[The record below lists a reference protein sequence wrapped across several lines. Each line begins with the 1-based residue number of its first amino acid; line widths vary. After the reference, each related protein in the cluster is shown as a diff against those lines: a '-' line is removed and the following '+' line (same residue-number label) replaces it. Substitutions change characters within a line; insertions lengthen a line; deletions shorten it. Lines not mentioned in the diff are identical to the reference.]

1 MGFPRTEFCGPLA
14 APERSGSVQ
23 GRLLLQDCSLAHR
36 QSRATPCEASVPAR
50 VNGGHWAS
58 TAASEM
64 AAGLSRGP
72 YHQPPELALFSR
84 WRSCPGFFPWSPL
97 QLRTYIPFPT
107 RVALLAPFLRP
118 TSGRSLL
125 LSLVVFFPV
134 LLGGLC
140 QTPVC
145 GPSLLCRQRR
155 SAHPCSHAG
164 SQPCSH
170 QSALSLLGV
179 GRLLSS
185 GLGIRRAWFCC
196 SQRTGTGRGRPAK
209 RVTALGQGRAG
220 GVDAA
225 GPGPPAPGLHEV
237 LTVPFLALWA
247 ELKMT
252 LGTGPGGATRE
263 FEVWNTLPT
272 LGLCFHPGR
281 AGCGTQGNISVDSG
295 FPFPLS
301 GVCGGPASVLN
312 KAVDRWY
319 HSAPAP
325 CAVLRQ
331 ALQGARAKGHL
342 PSLPLRPRPCCFSH
356 VHCLSLLGLLG
367 KSFSG

>member
-1 MGFPRTEFCGPLA
+1 M
-14 APERSGSVQ
+14 
-23 GRLLLQDCSLAHR
+23 
-36 QSRATPCEASVPAR
+36 
-50 VNGGHWAS
+50 NGGHRAS
-58 TAASEM
+58 TASSEM
-64 AAGLSRGP
+64 AAGPSRGP
-72 YHQPPELALFSR
+72 CYQPQEVALFSQC
-84 WRSCPGFFPWSPL
+84 RSCPGFFPRSPL
-97 QLRTYIPFPT
+97 QLRTYVPFPT

-118 TSGRSLL
+118 TSGHSLL

-134 LLGGLC
+134 LLRGLC
-140 QTPVC
+140 QASLR
-145 GPSLLCRQRR
+145 GPSLLCHQRR
-155 SAHPCSHAG
+155 SAHPRSHPV

-170 QSALSLLGV
+170 QSALSTLGV

-185 GLGIRRAWFCC
+185 GLGTQRAWFCC
-196 SQRTGTGRGRPAK
+196 SRRSGTGRGRPAK
-209 RVTALGQGRAG
+209 GVTALGQGRAG

-237 LTVPFLALWA
+237 LTAAFLALWA
-247 ELKMT
+247 KLKMT
-252 LGTGPGGATRE
+252 LGTGPGGASRE

-312 KAVDRWY
+312 KAVHRCY

-325 CAVLRQ
+325 CAVL
-331 ALQGARAKGHL
+331 
-342 PSLPLRPRPCCFSH
+342 C
-356 VHCLSLLGLLG
+356 
-367 KSFSG
+367 